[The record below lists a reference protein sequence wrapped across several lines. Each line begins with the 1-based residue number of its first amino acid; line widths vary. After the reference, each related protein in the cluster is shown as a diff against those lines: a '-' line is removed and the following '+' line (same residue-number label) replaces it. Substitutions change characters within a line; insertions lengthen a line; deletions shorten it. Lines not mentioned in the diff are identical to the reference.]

1 MAQVFRLHIATV
13 GTLAILSMSADDLKS
28 PVGYRRLFRYC
39 FGLAQGE
46 TTYDDLAKRLGR
58 RLLSLRGHSQRLQYA
73 GSGKRVGIITSD
85 KTNNFIILS
94 QKPLIR
100 CLAKG

>member
-1 MAQVFRLHIATV
+1 MGMIGYAEPAERWRKYFVCLPQRSERSLFCRYPPTTSSHPSVT
-13 GTLAILSMSADDLKS
+13 AD
-28 PVGYRRLFRYC
+28 C

-73 GSGKRVGIITSD
+73 GSRKRVGIITGD
-85 KTNNFIILS
+85 KTNNFII
-94 QKPLIR
+94 
-100 CLAKG
+100 